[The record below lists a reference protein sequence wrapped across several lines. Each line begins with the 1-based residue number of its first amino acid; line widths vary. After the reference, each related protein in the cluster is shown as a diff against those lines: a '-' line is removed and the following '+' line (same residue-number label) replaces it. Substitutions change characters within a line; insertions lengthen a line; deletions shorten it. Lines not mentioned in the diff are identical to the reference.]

1 MRQKNNEEF
10 LIEYKRALR
19 HTFRQIER
27 YASLFSN
34 QNGSQIS
41 YRTIRYPLEAMV
53 QVQELD
59 GERYRVGNAQ
69 TTSESQ

>member
-10 LIEYKRALR
+10 LIEYKRAQR

-41 YRTIRYPLEAMV
+41 YRAIRYPFGGYGPSTRAGRRKV
-53 QVQELD
+53 Q
-59 GERYRVGNAQ
+59 GRK
-69 TTSESQ
+69 